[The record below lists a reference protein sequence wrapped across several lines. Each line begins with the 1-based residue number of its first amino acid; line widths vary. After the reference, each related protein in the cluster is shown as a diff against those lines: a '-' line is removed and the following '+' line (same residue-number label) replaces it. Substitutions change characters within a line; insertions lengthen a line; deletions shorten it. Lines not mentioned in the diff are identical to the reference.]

1 MTLTLTRTNGHRP
14 TQSLLYTRRM
24 EFDHEAPVARTL
36 IEDDLDA
43 LLNLYL
49 HLHPN
54 DAPLPG
60 RAEVE
65 RVWRA
70 ALTRPGSRYFGGFEG
85 SLLVAS
91 CAVTVIPNLTRGCRS
106 YAVIENV
113 VTHRDHRRQGWG
125 RAVMTAAMDFAWSQE
140 CYKILLLTGRKDE
153 AVWRFYESL
162 GFDRHDKIGFVATPD
177 A

>member
-1 MTLTLTRTNGHRP
+1 MNRDRQAAAVRP
-14 TQSLLYTRRM
+14 LV
-24 EFDHEAPVARTL
+24 D
-36 IEDDLDA
+36 DDLDE
-43 LLNLYL
+43 LLNLYP
-49 HLHPN
+49 HLHTN

-70 ALTRPGSRYFGGFEG
+70 ALAMPGSRYYGAFDG
-85 SLLVAS
+85 SSLVAS
-91 CAVTVIPNLTRGCRS
+91 CAITVIPNLTRGCRP
-106 YAVIENV
+106 YGVIENV
-113 VTHRDHRRQGWG
+113 VTHPDYRRQGWG
-125 RAVMTAAMDFAWSQE
+125 RAVMTAAMDFAWSQQ

-162 GFDRHDKIGFVATPD
+162 GFDRHGKIGFVATPE

>member
-1 MTLTLTRTNGHRP
+1 MNRTRQTAAVRP
-14 TQSLLYTRRM
+14 LV
-24 EFDHEAPVARTL
+24 D
-36 IEDDLDA
+36 DDLDE
-43 LLNLYL
+43 LLNLYP
-49 HLHPN
+49 HLHPD

-70 ALTRPGSRYFGGFEG
+70 ALVMPGSRYFGGFDG
-85 SLLVAS
+85 KSLIAS

-106 YAVIENV
+106 YGVIENV

-125 RAVMTAAMDFAWSQE
+125 RAVMTAGMDFAWSQE

-162 GFDRHDKIGFVATPD
+162 GFDRHEKVGFVATPD